1 MLNVNGLNAPIK
13 RHRMAEYIKKK
24 THMSI
29 LLKRDSLRLKKVW
42 YILAMK
48 YHSVMKKN
56 EILPFATT
64 WMELQGVR
72 LKEASSVSLI
82 YET

>member
-72 LKEASSVSLI
+72 LKEANSVSLI

>member
-1 MLNVNGLNAPIK
+1 MLPSKDIGWLNTL
-13 RHRMAEYIKKK
+13 KKK

-64 WMELQGVR
+64 WMELQGIR

>member
-1 MLNVNGLNAPIK
+1 MLPSKDIGWLNTL
-13 RHRMAEYIKKK
+13 KKK

-64 WMELQGVR
+64 WMELQGIK

>member
-64 WMELQGVR
+64 WMELQGIK